1 AGVITVLL
9 PLPTMAA
16 FLTWLTVAV
25 SFRYV
30 SLASLAAAVALCLM
44 RFATTAEPLAGAHL
58 TLTLFCFLAAFLVFV
73 RHWSNLV
80 RLLRATKNQLRALP
94 AMFNFSKI
102 LHVLA
107 VGLWFGSAVFFSF
120 VVGFSLFGTFE
131 AEARKEGVDRPSW
144 FPRAPQFDKQE
155 DKELRYVPRKDQGTR
170 AAGTAISPM
179 FLSFFLLQGL
189 CGFVAAITALKWSWA
204 EPANR
209 IHRVR
214 ATLLLLALGT
224 VIVGWPLE
232 QKVSDLRIER
242 NAAADKI
249 LDKYASLADA

>member
-1 AGVITVLL
+1 
-9 PLPTMAA
+9 
-16 FLTWLTVAV
+16 
-25 SFRYV
+25 
-30 SLASLAAAVALCLM
+30 
-44 RFATTAEPLAGAHL
+44 
-58 TLTLFCFLAAFLVFV
+58 
-73 RHWSNLV
+73 
-80 RLLRATKNQLRALP
+80 
-94 AMFNFSKI
+94 
-102 LHVLA
+102 
-107 VGLWFGSAVFFSF
+107 
-120 VVGFSLFGTFE
+120 
-131 AEARKEGVDRPSW
+131 
-144 FPRAPQFDKQE
+144 QFDKQE

-232 QKVSDLRIER
+232 QKVSAWRMER
-242 NAAADKI
+242 SAAADKI
-249 LDKYASLADA
+249 LDKYASLADAPDALRTEVREVRADFTTWHLISVLLNMVTVILVTGGMVLAAFLPPARRGPP